1 MKVLGLTGGIGMG
14 KSTAAATFRRLRVPV
29 FDADAAVH
37 ALQDRGGRAVGPIGA
52 AFPGTVREGRV
63 DREALRRAVLGD
75 PTALRRLERIVHPLV
90 REEERRF
97 LTAARRRA
105 EPLVVLDVP
114 LLFETGGAGRCDRV
128 VVVSAPAAVQR
139 WRVLQRPGMTEER
152 LRAILARQT
161 PDAEKRRRADHVV
174 HTALSRHHAQRQ
186 IRGIL
191 RGIGKGGAGPCRG
204 GRPGARRRA
213 WRMAGGKGRR

>member
-1 MKVLGLTGGIGMG
+1 VL
-14 KSTAAATFRRLRVPV
+14 
-29 FDADAAVH
+29 
-37 ALQDRGGRAVGPIGA
+37 
-52 AFPGTVREGRV
+52 
-63 DREALRRAVLGD
+63 
-75 PTALRRLERIVHPLV
+75 
-90 REEERRF
+90 
-97 LTAARRRA
+97 
-105 EPLVVLDVP
+105 
-114 LLFETGGAGRCDRV
+114 
-128 VVVSAPAAVQR
+128 VVSAPAPVQR